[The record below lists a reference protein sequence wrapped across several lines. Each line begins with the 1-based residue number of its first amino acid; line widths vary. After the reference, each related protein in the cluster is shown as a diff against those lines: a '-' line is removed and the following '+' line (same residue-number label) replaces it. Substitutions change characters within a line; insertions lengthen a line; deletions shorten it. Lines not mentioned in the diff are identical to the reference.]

1 MNLSLSNGAPTLI
14 KKVWAKF
21 DDMDLVC
28 VCDEHHRKCK
38 PEVECKE
45 YVVKFM
51 EIDREEIIED
61 AKAHIEMET
70 KKLRND
76 IKKFQS
82 QVSKSIKKFKI

>member
-1 MNLSLSNGAPTLI
+1 LI

-21 DDMDLVC
+21 NEMDLTC

-38 PEVECKE
+38 DDTCKE

-51 EIDREEIIED
+51 EIDRAQQDLDD
-61 AKAHIEMET
+61 ASKELE
-70 KKLRND
+70 KVSRDLRRD

-82 QVSKSIKKFKI
+82 KVSRSVKKFKI

>member
-1 MNLSLSNGAPTLI
+1 MI

-21 DDMDLVC
+21 EEMDLKC

-38 PEVECKE
+38 DDTCKE

-51 EIDREEIIED
+51 EIDREQQAED
-61 AKAHIEMET
+61 AVAHLEREA
-70 KKLRND
+70 KNLRND

-82 QVSKSIKKFKI
+82 KVSRSVKKFKI

>member
-1 MNLSLSNGAPTLI
+1 MI

-21 DDMDLVC
+21 NEMDLTC

-38 PEVECKE
+38 DDTCKE

-51 EIDREEIIED
+51 EIDRAQQDLDD
-61 AKAHIEMET
+61 ASKELE
-70 KKLRND
+70 KVSRDLRRD

-82 QVSKSIKKFKI
+82 KVSRSVKKFKI

>member
-1 MNLSLSNGAPTLI
+1 MI

-21 DDMDLVC
+21 ADMDLQC

-38 PEVECKE
+38 DDTCKE

-51 EIDREEIIED
+51 EIDRQDELE
-61 AKAHIEMET
+61 AATKHLNNET

-76 IKKFQS
+76 MQKFQS
-82 QVSKSIKKFKI
+82 QISKSIRKYKV

>member
-1 MNLSLSNGAPTLI
+1 MI

-21 DDMDLVC
+21 TDMDLTC

-38 PEVECKE
+38 DDTCKE

-51 EIDREEIIED
+51 EIDRAEQDLED
-61 AKAHIEMET
+61 ATQQLNNISKN
-70 KKLRND
+70 LRKD

-82 QVSKSIKKFKI
+82 QISKSIRKYKI